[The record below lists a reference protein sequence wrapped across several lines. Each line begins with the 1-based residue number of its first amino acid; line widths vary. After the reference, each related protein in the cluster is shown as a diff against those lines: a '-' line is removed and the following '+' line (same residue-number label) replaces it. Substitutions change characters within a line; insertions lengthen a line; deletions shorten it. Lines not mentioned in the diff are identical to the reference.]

1 MISSVLN
8 SYFTIL
14 ISIAIGSLMLFI
26 LGLYLIFRPTKK
38 VAVVKIEPQ
47 LLAPKQLEAPPKQ
60 ESTIKSSPTTTKLV
74 VTSQDISAIA
84 GDDVISTQLDLA
96 RAYIE
101 TGKKQLAKKILEYV
115 GVHGDIVQQDEAQRL
130 MDHI

>member
-1 MISSVLN
+1 MISSVIS

-14 ISIAIGSLMLFI
+14 LSIGVGSLMLFI
-26 LGLYLIFRPTKK
+26 LGLYLIFRPAKK
-38 VAVVKIEPQ
+38 TVIDKIEPQ
-47 LLAPKQLEAPPKQ
+47 IAPDKIDEAPQKTEP
-60 ESTIKSSPTTTKLV
+60 SIKPTTKLV

-101 TGKKQLAKKILEYV
+101 TGKTQLAKKILEYV
-115 GVHGDIVQQDEAQRL
+115 EVHGDIVQQDEAQRL
-130 MDHI
+130 LGHI